1 MGLLEEYKRGLKSVA
16 VEELFDLVFYRPVAF
31 LFVKLI
37 CRTGVT
43 PNQLT
48 LLSMVFGILGG
59 VSLALGTT
67 SALVAGGVFFL
78 LYNIVDCSDGQLARL
93 NHSGTHLGRILDG
106 LADYVVSLAAYV
118 GIGIGYAG
126 ASDEPL
132 FMWVLTAVAGF
143 SNAAQSGLLDF
154 YRNRFLD
161 ATGVRTSVLVDEQ
174 QAFREE
180 YAAMRLRKGKT
191 LEKFLIGS
199 YLLYSRVQNRLTG
212 GRGTITN
219 VLSSDPAEYV
229 RANRILMHCWT
240 YLGPTTQW
248 TLLIV
253 CSFFGRLDI
262 YLWGIAGAGNIL
274 ALIMLLAQR
283 WTNGHLAMQ
292 EG

>member
-1 MGLLEEYKRGLKSVA
+1 MGLLAEYKQGLKSVA
-16 VEELFDLVFYRPVAF
+16 VEELFDLVFYRPLAF

-48 LLSMVFGILGG
+48 LLSMVFGVLGG
-59 VSLALGTT
+59 ASLALGTPG
-67 SALVAGGVFFL
+67 ALAAGGVFFL

-106 LADYVVSLAAYV
+106 VADYVVSLAAYL
-118 GIGIGYAG
+118 GIGIGFAG
-126 ASDEPL
+126 ASDRPVL
-132 FMWVLTAVAGF
+132 MWVLTAVAGF

-161 ATGVRTSVLVDEQ
+161 ATGVRKSVLVDEQ
-174 QAFREE
+174 QALREE
-180 YAAMRLRKGKT
+180 YDGLRLRKGKG
-191 LEKFLIGS
+191 LEKFLIGT
-199 YLLYSRVQNRLTG
+199 YLVYSRVQQRLTG
-212 GRGTITN
+212 ERGTVAQALTGDP
-219 VLSSDPAEYV
+219 SDYV
-229 RANRILMHCWT
+229 RANRVLMHCWT

-253 CSFFGRLDI
+253 CAFCDRLDI
-262 YLWGIAGAGNIL
+262 YLWGIAGAGNLL
-274 ALIMLLAQR
+274 AVIMMLAQR
-283 WTNGHLAMQ
+283 WTNGHLAVE